1 VFRFRSHRTAYVLAI
16 VLSSAVLLETSSA
29 QADVDSVEGVATG
42 VVVTGFLGAIA
53 PTPTVALSA
62 DENSPPAALGPF
74 TGTAAS
80 TSLAGFPGL
89 FSTGA
94 LSVSTSAGNLAGE
107 NHAGRVEAR
116 AFVRNVNAGAGMAT
130 ATSITSACA
139 ADGDGSTGSTVIEG
153 GMLNGQPF
161 ANGTPTPNTVV
172 DVPGIG
178 TVTLNEQ
185 VRSDV
190 AGLASITVNAVHARY
205 ASGPGGILPSGQSA
219 EAIIGQVVCRAVGPD
234 VNVPTSTTTVP
245 PQTVPS
251 TTTTSTPVTTVV
263 RVTTTSPQALA
274 ATGSESYWRLGV
286 LLVGTAA
293 VLWRLS
299 RRSAW
304 RR

>member
-1 VFRFRSHRTAYVLAI
+1 MFRFRSDRTACVLAVI
-16 VLSSAVLLETSSA
+16 LSSAVLLQSSSA
-29 QADVDSVEGVATG
+29 GADVDSVQGAATG
-42 VVVTGFLGAIA
+42 VVVTGFLGAIP

-62 DENSPPAALGPF
+62 DETSPPSALGPF
-74 TGTAAS
+74 TGTAAT
-80 TSLAGFPGL
+80 TSLSAFPGL

-116 AFVRNVNAGAGMAT
+116 AMVQNVNAGAGMAT

-139 ADGDGSTGSTVIEG
+139 ADGDGSTGTTMIEG
-153 GMLNGQPF
+153 GVLNGQPF
-161 ANGTPTPNTVV
+161 ANGTPTPNTVI

-190 AGLASITVNAVHARY
+190 AGSASITVNAVHARY
-205 ASGPGGILPSGQSA
+205 ASGPGGILPPGQSA

-234 VNVPTSTTTVP
+234 VNVPTTTTTVP

-251 TTTTSTPVTTVV
+251 TTTIAPATTAV
-263 RVTTTSPQALA
+263 RVTTTPARTLPT
-274 ATGSESYWRLGV
+274 TGSESYEGLGV
-286 LLVGTAA
+286 LVVGTAA
-293 VLWRLS
+293 LLWRLS
-299 RRSAW
+299 RRSV
-304 RR
+304 RRG